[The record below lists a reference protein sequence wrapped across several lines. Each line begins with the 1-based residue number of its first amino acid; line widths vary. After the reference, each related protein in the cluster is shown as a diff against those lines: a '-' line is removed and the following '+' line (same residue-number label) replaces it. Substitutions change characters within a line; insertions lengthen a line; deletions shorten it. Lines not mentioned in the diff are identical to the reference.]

1 MGNNWIDTVINEQYQ
16 FVRLLKR
23 TDKTEICVL
32 GIRNS
37 ANRL

>member
-1 MGNNWIDTVINEQYQ
+1 MENNWIDTVINEQYQ

-23 TDKTEICVL
+23 KSVFL